1 MVKTIRAATV
11 RERALT
17 VIRAPHFAD
26 DEAAA
31 TFFETHDTSRIWE
44 QMKPAKPLKLL
55 PEQVQAMRERYRQ
68 RALSQLLGLNA
79 RQVAQSRSIARR
91 KAVAVETQLK
101 RWIAE
106 GIRRESSGVRS
117 RNAAARTRATAR

>member
-1 MVKTIRAATV
+1 MGKAIKTAGSIPA
-11 RERALT
+11 
-17 VIRAPHFAD
+17 FAD
-26 DEAAA
+26 EEAAA
-31 TFFETHDTSRIWE
+31 AFFETHDTSRIWE
-44 QMKPAKPLKLL
+44 QMKPARPLKLL

-91 KAVAVETQLK
+91 KAVAVETQLR

-117 RNAAARTRATAR
+117 RNAAARTRAAAR

>member
-1 MVKTIRAATV
+1 MVQMKNTPIRIP
-11 RERALT
+11 R
-17 VIRAPHFAD
+17 FAD
-26 DEAAA
+26 DESAAV
-31 TFFETHDTSRIWE
+31 FFETHDTSRIWE
-44 QMKPAKPLKLL
+44 QMKPAKPLELL

-91 KAVAVETQLK
+91 KAVAVETQLR

-106 GIRRESSGVRS
+106 GIRRESGRVRS
-117 RNAAARTRATAR
+117 RNAGEGTRAAAR